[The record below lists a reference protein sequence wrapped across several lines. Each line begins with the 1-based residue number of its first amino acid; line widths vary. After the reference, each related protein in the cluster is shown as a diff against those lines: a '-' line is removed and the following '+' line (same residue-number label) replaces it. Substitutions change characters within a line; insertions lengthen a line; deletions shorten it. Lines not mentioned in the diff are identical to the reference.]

1 MRWAN
6 QAVAVN
12 GKPVDDGALPGLQ
25 RIGFVRSVRA
35 PQFEGITFHEVLCKS
50 ALNKVPNAAALPF
63 RYTVNGYRG
72 CSHGCRYCFARP
84 THEYLDF
91 NCGTDFDTQVVVKT
105 NVAEVL
111 RHELR
116 RPSWQRE
123 TVALGTNTD
132 PYQRAEGRYALM
144 PGIIGAL
151 AESGTPLSIL
161 TKGTLLRRDLPLI
174 AEAAQQ
180 VPVSVA
186 VSLAVGDAELHRDVE
201 PGTPTPQARLGLI
214 TAIRDAGLDC
224 HVMVAPVLPHL
235 TDSVEHLDRL
245 LGQIAAA
252 GATGVTVF
260 GLHLRSS
267 TRGWFMSW
275 LARSHPELVGRYREL
290 YRRGAYLPPSYRE
303 MLRERAAPL
312 IAKYRLA
319 GDHRPFP
326 QAASSGHGAGTQ
338 SSRRCFELAGL
349 IAARLGKGELVH
361 HGNRAEQPA
370 QRVMRRLDRGVAAG
384 LTRVDVES
392 REAVRVV
399 AVAKRRPRRILH
411 HVDRCLA
418 PDRGIEGADS
428 GQHAAPRFGEKQPVG
443 RRGCAAPADDEVHRS
458 PGRVDEVVA
467 GVDGYRRSGV
477 GAQRS
482 AQRM

>member
-1 MRWAN
+1 MRWGS

-50 ALNKVPNAAALPF
+50 ALNKVPDAAALPF

-84 THEYLDF
+84 THEYLAFDP
-91 NCGTDFDTQVVVKT
+91 GEAFDTQVVVKP
-105 NVAEVL
+105 NVAAVL
-111 RHELR
+111 RRALR
-116 RPSWQRE
+116 RPSWGRE

-161 TKGTLLRRDLPLI
+161 TKGTLLHRDLPLI
-174 AEAAQQ
+174 SQAAQQ

-214 TAIRDAGLDC
+214 RAIRDAGLDW

-252 GATGVTVF
+252 GASGATVF
-260 GLHLRSS
+260 GLHLRGS
-267 TRGWFMSW
+267 TRGWFMAW
-275 LARSHPELVGRYREL
+275 LAGSHPDLVGRYREL

-312 IAKYRLA
+312 IAKHRLA

-326 QAASSGHGAGTQ
+326 QAA
-338 SSRRCFELAGL
+338 E
-349 IAARLGKGELVH
+349 AAVSPE
-361 HGNRAEQPA
+361 
-370 QRVMRRLDRGVAAG
+370 
-384 LTRVDVES
+384 
-392 REAVRVV
+392 
-399 AVAKRRPRRILH
+399 
-411 HVDRCLA
+411 
-418 PDRGIEGADS
+418 
-428 GQHAAPRFGEKQPVG
+428 PVQQ
-443 RRGCAAPADDEVHRS
+443 ALF
-458 PGRVDEVVA
+458 
-467 GVDGYRRSGV
+467 
-477 GAQRS
+477 
-482 AQRM
+482 